1 MKVINIHQR
10 VISSPPERVVPLL
23 RTLASDEDL
32 VWPVEQ
38 WPRMRLNEGL
48 KLGSRGGHGPIRYHI
63 EELIPDQ
70 SIQFRF
76 EQPKGFDGYHRLSID
91 KDHQQQTRLHH
102 VIDMKT
108 NGLGTIAWL
117 LGIRWLHDAL
127 IEDAFDKIENQLC
140 GTQKRTEWN
149 WWVRTLR
156 RVLK

>member
-1 MKVINIHQR
+1 
-10 VISSPPERVVPLL
+10 
-23 RTLASDEDL
+23 
-32 VWPVEQ
+32 
-38 WPRMRLNEGL
+38 
-48 KLGSRGGHGPIRYHI
+48 
-63 EELIPDQ
+63 
-70 SIQFRF
+70 
-76 EQPKGFDGYHRLSID
+76 
-91 KDHQQQTRLHH
+91 
-102 VIDMKT
+102 MKT